1 MVGEYKNLIRW
12 AGGKRW
18 FLTDFKMLI
27 SGLEFNDYYEPFMG
41 GGCVFFSL
49 PEGHKAYLSD
59 LNKDLMIMYE
69 AVRDFPYQVIE
80 KIKSLPVGKEGY
92 YRIRKQKPVNDID
105 IAARFI
111 YLNHYSFNGIY
122 RENSKGEYNVPYGY
136 NRKEY
141 DYEKI
146 LFASKKLMNADI
158 SSGDFEKIKGKIKKG
173 DLVFLDPPYSVSE
186 KPKENGFVAYNAHT
200 FSIKDQERLKTLIL
214 SIIKEEAYFIMT
226 NGMSDEI
233 TSIFNECGTQIITE
247 RKCVIS
253 GTVNARK
260 SFNECVYSNLPQG

>member
-1 MVGEYKNLIRW
+1 MAGKYKNLIRW
-12 AGGKRW
+12 TGGKRW
-18 FLTDFKMLI
+18 FLSDFKMFI
-27 SGLEFNDYYEPFMG
+27 SDLKFNDYYEPFMG
-41 GGCVFFSL
+41 GGYVFFSL
-49 PEGHKAYLSD
+49 PEGHKAHLSD
-59 LNKDLMIMYE
+59 LNENLMIMYE
-69 AVRDFPYQVIE
+69 AVRDFPDQVID
-80 KIKSLPVGKEGY
+80 KIKSLPVGEEGY
-92 YRIRKQKPVNDID
+92 YHVRKQKPANDID

-141 DYEKI
+141 DYGKI
-146 LFASKKLMNADI
+146 LFASEKLKNADI
-158 SSGDFEKIKGKIKKG
+158 SSGDFEKIKGEIKKG
-173 DLVFLDPPYSVSE
+173 DLIFLDPPYSISK
-186 KPKENGFVAYNAHT
+186 KPEENVFVGYNAHT
-200 FSIKDQERLKTLIL
+200 FSMEDQKRLKALIM

-253 GTVNARK
+253 GTVDARK
-260 SFNECVYSNLPQG
+260 SFNECIYSNIPQR